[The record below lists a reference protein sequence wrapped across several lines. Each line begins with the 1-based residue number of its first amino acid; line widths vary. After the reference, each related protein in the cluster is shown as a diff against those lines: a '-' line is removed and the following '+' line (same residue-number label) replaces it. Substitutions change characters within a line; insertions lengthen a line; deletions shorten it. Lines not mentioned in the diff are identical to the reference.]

1 MKLFQQ
7 YSFLSKAFA
16 IPTNLIVIATGAVLY
31 CKPSRLMEKK
41 FRNNSEYFFIEIN
54 LRKKKW
60 RLCCSYNPNKN
71 SISAYRELDLHSS
84 NYENF
89 ILLRNL
95 NILQYFK
102 FKYFKFQIYNNLKFT
117 IFLQF
122 ISPQSF
128 NKETDMF

>member
-1 MKLFQQ
+1 
-7 YSFLSKAFA
+7 
-16 IPTNLIVIATGAVLY
+16 
-31 CKPSRLMEKK
+31 MEKK

-71 SISAYRELDLHSS
+71 SILAYRELDLHSS

-128 NKETDMF
+128 NKETYMF